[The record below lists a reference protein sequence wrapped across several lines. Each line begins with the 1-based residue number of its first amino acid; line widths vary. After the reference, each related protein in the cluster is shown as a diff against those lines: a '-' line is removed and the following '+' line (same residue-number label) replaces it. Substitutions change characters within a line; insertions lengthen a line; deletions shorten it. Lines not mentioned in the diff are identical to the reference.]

1 MRHAWLLIGLAA
13 VVSLG
18 VATAVGRASSE
29 AAALHF
35 YERQGS
41 TTFVD
46 NPPKGKQPSAGDLFV
61 FTNPIYTRHGGRVGS
76 DHGSCTVIRPKPIV
90 AECSSTLRLPQGE
103 LMILDLNTGT
113 PSFSA
118 AVVGGTGKFA
128 GARGTLTT
136 HAVGKADTLDIA
148 LQ

>member
-1 MRHAWLLIGLAA
+1 VRHAWLLIGLAA

-18 VATAVGRASSE
+18 VATAVGRASSD

-35 YERQGS
+35 YERQGP

-46 NPPKGKQPSAGDLFV
+46 NSPKGKQPTAGDAFV
-61 FTNPIYTRHGGRVGS
+61 FTNPVYTRHGGRVGS
-76 DHGSCTVIRPKPIV
+76 DHGSCTIVRTKPLV
-90 AECSSTLRLPQGE
+90 AECTSMLQLPQGE
-103 LMILDLNTGT
+103 LMILNLNTGK

-118 AVVGGTGKFA
+118 AVVGGTGRFA
-128 GARGTLTT
+128 GAHGTLTT
-136 HAVGKADTLDIA
+136 HTVGKAATLDIA